1 MSRED
6 EYIYI
11 HKKNLRKLKK
21 TLTPMIED
29 YISWCKCGNREE
41 MKAEENKH
49 YAVYDGFI
57 RKDITYMVEDIV
69 REIHKKDMKR
79 KTNEDKL

>member
-1 MSRED
+1 MSREE

-21 TLTPMIED
+21 TLPPMIED
-29 YISWCKCGNREE
+29 YISWCKCVNTEGIKTEE
-41 MKAEENKH
+41 DKQ

-57 RKDITYMVEDIV
+57 RKDITYMTEEIV
-69 REIHKKDMKR
+69 REIHR
-79 KTNEDKL
+79 KT

>member
-1 MSRED
+1 MSREE

-21 TLTPMIED
+21 TLTPMVED
-29 YISWCKCGNREE
+29 YISWCKWGNTEGMKTEE
-41 MKAEENKH
+41 DKQ

-57 RKDITYMVEDIV
+57 RKDITWLIEEIV
-69 REIHKKDMKR
+69 REIHI
-79 KTNEDKL
+79 KTWGQDD